1 MQNGCKIEVGSMK
14 TVGVLA
20 LQGAIA
26 EHLQMLERLQVK
38 GVPVKHVDDLEDIDG
53 LIIPGGESTAIS
65 RLIQQHGLY
74 EKIQQFAKQ
83 HPVMGTCAGLIL
95 CGKNIVNSDG
105 KAMPLGLI
113 DITVE
118 RNGFG
123 RQVDSFEAV
132 LSVKG
137 IAETIP
143 AVFIRA
149 PFIQS
154 VGDGV
159 QVLATIEDK
168 IVMAEQGNILVMAFH
183 PELTN
188 DTQIFEYFIKK
199 IN

>member
-1 MQNGCKIEVGSMK
+1 MK

-26 EHLQMLERLQVK
+26 EHLQMLEQLQVK
-38 GVPVKHVDDLEDIDG
+38 GVPVKHVDDLANIDG

-83 HPVMGTCAGLIL
+83 YPVMGTCAGLIL

-105 KAMPLGLI
+105 KVMPLGLI

-137 IAETIP
+137 IVETIP

-149 PFIQS
+149 PFIQA
-154 VGDGV
+154 VGEGV
-159 QVLATIEDK
+159 KVLATVEDK

-183 PELTN
+183 PELTK
-188 DTQIFEYFIKK
+188 DTQIVEYFIRK
-199 IN
+199 IG